1 MYTCVLK
8 KVLERW
14 HKFNKM
20 EQIKI
25 NIYSSVLFSFIVT
38 YNLSL
43 KCGPSPATVQ
53 LGKYPLFLHLM

>member
-1 MYTCVLK
+1 MIKTIYFHISINLYLCFK
-8 KVLERW
+8 ERW

-25 NIYSSVLFSFIVT
+25 KACTSVLFSFTVT

-43 KCGPSPATVQ
+43 DVDYLQ
-53 LGKYPLFLHLM
+53 LLSS